1 MKKAKEFAEEIL
13 EFERGS
19 EEYLTAVAKAVS
31 EMISEVGELV
41 EARNIVKKSALDA
54 IVKEQD
60 RKWKAVC
67 RLTDNE
73 VQREL
78 FKQSLYELCPTIK
91 RELDYMRR

>member
-41 EARNIVKKSALDA
+41 EARNIVKNQL
-54 IVKEQD
+54 
-60 RKWKAVC
+60 
-67 RLTDNE
+67 
-73 VQREL
+73 
-78 FKQSLYELCPTIK
+78 
-91 RELDYMRR
+91 